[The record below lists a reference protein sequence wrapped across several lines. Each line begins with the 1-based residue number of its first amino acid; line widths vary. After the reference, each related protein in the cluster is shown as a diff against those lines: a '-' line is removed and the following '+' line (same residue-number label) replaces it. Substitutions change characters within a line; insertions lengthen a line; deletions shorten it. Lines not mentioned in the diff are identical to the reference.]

1 MVFPIILTKLCEYC
15 QTSLTT
21 NHASI
26 TYRLH
31 LIHFYIKSL
40 DSTDYLNK
48 KAPLLRAEIMLLER
62 MKEKKPNFILIL
74 ICLGSN
80 VPVSHQINAFIYLRI
95 FDFHACTA
103 FHALNCDIN
112 MLIKLFDFTTMLSVK
127 EYYDF

>member
-40 DSTDYLNK
+40 DSTDYSNMFGLKCPGLSSNK
-48 KAPLLRAEIMLLER
+48 
-62 MKEKKPNFILIL
+62 
-74 ICLGSN
+74 C
-80 VPVSHQINAFIYLRI
+80 IYLLAYI
-95 FDFHACTA
+95 
-103 FHALNCDIN
+103 
-112 MLIKLFDFTTMLSVK
+112 
-127 EYYDF
+127 